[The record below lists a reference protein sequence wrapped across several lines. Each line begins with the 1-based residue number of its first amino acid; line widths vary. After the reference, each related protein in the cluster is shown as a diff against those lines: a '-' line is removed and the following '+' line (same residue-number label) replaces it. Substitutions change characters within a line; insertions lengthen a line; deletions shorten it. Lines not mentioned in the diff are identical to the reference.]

1 MNLNKTWEQGKLKV
15 LHTFMGQSTGGT
27 LKRRAEI
34 GRDSCVLVEKC
45 DLCLYFKWIFP
56 KLDDSSVFIHV
67 AATIFCS
74 HESYLNSLL

>member
-45 DLCLYFKWIFP
+45 DLCLY
-56 KLDDSSVFIHV
+56 
-67 AATIFCS
+67 
-74 HESYLNSLL
+74 